1 MCADRTW
8 EAAIRKTHKV
18 YSDCIDIAW
27 LGEPAVCTVCTS
39 RCACVPRQ
47 GLYSVQN
54 ICQTG
59 M

>member
-1 MCADRTW
+1 MSAKQCKVSGQDLALLQ

-18 YSDCIDIAW
+18 YSDCIDMA
-27 LGEPAVCTVCTS
+27 
-39 RCACVPRQ
+39 Q

-59 M
+59 MWALI